1 MLGKTLTARQRLFV
15 KQYLKDFN
23 GTQAVI
29 RAGFTNNEKSASV
42 IASRLL
48 GNVKVSVA
56 IAECYQEL
64 EKKLDISIEQLW
76 HELACIAFSDIGR
89 YYHSDGSLKK
99 ISEVDEDAAAAL
111 RVFEDKIVVKRF
123 GGVGEPKTVRV
134 VKIRLWDK
142 LSAIE
147 KLLKLKFRVAEKVE
161 STNWD
166 SVIATLHEGRARAAR
181 TAG

>member
-1 MLGKTLTARQRLFV
+1 MTAKKLTQRQKLFV
-15 KQYLKDFN
+15 KEYLMDLN
-23 GTQAVI
+23 GTQAAI
-29 RAGFTNNEKSASV
+29 RAGFTQNEKSASV

-48 GNVKVSVA
+48 ADVKVSA
-56 IAECYQEL
+56 LIAEGCQEL

-76 HELACIAFSDIGR
+76 HELACIAFSDIRR

-111 RVFEDKIVVKRF
+111 RVFEDKIIVKRF
-123 GGVGEPKTVRV
+123 GGVGQPKTVRV

-181 TAG
+181 TGK